1 MVVEKAP
8 DGCLATAR
16 SLFRVTI
23 RTARYTTK
31 TSASSPFREACR
43 NALPSDCTESTLAT
57 LLHHSPLLVAR
68 SPEDA
73 MKNVKRRLI
82 VAGMTAVSV
91 GLWLQITVKTS
102 PAQTADAA
110 LMNKA

>member
-1 MVVEKAP
+1 MVAERAP
-8 DGCLATAR
+8 DGCSATVR
-16 SLFRVTI
+16 SHYRVTT
-23 RTARYTTK
+23 RTAPYTTK
-31 TSASSPFREACR
+31 TSASSLFREAGWDG
-43 NALPSDCTESTLAT
+43 LPPDCTERTLAT
-57 LLHHSPLLVAR
+57 LLHHSPLVVAR
-68 SPEDA
+68 FPEDS

-110 LMNKA
+110 LM